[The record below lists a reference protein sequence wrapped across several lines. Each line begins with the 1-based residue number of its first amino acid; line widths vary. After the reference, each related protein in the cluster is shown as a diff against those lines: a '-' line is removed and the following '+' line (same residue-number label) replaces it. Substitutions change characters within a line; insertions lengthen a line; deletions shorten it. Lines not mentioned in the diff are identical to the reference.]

1 MAYFDNA
8 PPLRHEAHFGDR
20 LVRCFADRPG
30 SLHALLEEAVAADPA
45 HEALVCGEQRLTY
58 GALDEEV
65 GRIAAG
71 LVAAGIGKG
80 DRVGLL
86 LGNRIEFIVV
96 VFACARLG
104 AVFVPIN
111 LRDQTPGIRHALGH
125 SGAKALVYELS
136 VADRLPG
143 ADDLPELLH
152 RFDADGDSYQSLRRA
167 GVRREATPV
176 AEEDVAGIAFT
187 SGTTGVPKGAM
198 LTHLG
203 LVHSAMHLQ
212 LVTGVTAADRS
223 VVAVPLSHITGL
235 VALAIAMVRGG
246 ATLIIMPAFRASD
259 FLELAARERMS
270 HSVLVP
276 AMVNLCL
283 LQPDFEKH
291 DLSHW
296 RICGYG
302 GAPMPTAT
310 IERLATRL
318 PDLKLLNVYG
328 ATETTSP
335 TTALLPR
342 DAGSH
347 GDSVGRGLP
356 CADVLVVD
364 DSGREV
370 PRGEAGEIWIGGP
383 MVVSGYWRNEAA
395 TAKEFT
401 AGFWHSGDIG
411 RVDAEGY
418 VHVFDRKKDMIN
430 RGGYKIYTVEVE
442 NALMQH
448 PAVAEVAVVSS
459 PCPVLGERV
468 NAFLV
473 FKGDQAVPDAELKAH
488 CAALLSDYKVPERFI
503 AREGTLPRNANGKL
517 QKLQLR
523 EALLAG

>member
-1 MAYFDNA
+1 MAYFENTPA
-8 PPLRHEAHFGDR
+8 MRREAHFGDR
-20 LVRCFADRPG
+20 LVRCFAERPG
-30 SLHALLEEAVAADPA
+30 SLHELFAAAVAADPA

-58 GALDEEV
+58 GQLDAEV

-71 LVAAGIGKG
+71 LAQAGIAKG

-86 LGNRIEFIVV
+86 LGNRIEFVV
-96 VFACARLG
+96 AIFACARLG

-111 LRDQTPGIRHALGH
+111 VRDQMPGIRHALGH
-125 SGAKALVYELS
+125 SGAKALLFEAA
-136 VADRLPG
+136 VADRLPPQD
-143 ADDLPELLH
+143 ALPDLAH
-152 RFDADGDSYQSLRRA
+152 RFDVDGRAYQALRDNGTITQA
-167 GVRREATPV
+167 VPV
-176 AEEDVAGIAFT
+176 DEEDVAGIAFT

-203 LVHSAMHLQ
+203 LVHSALHLE
-212 LVTGVTAADRS
+212 LITGVTAADRS
-223 VVAVPLSHITGL
+223 IMAVPLSHITGL
-235 VALAIAMVRGG
+235 VALTIAMVRGG
-246 ATLIIMPAFRASD
+246 ATLIITPAFKAAD
-259 FLELAARERMS
+259 FLALAAREKMT

-283 LQPDFEKH
+283 LSPEFDAH

-296 RICGYG
+296 RLCGYG

-310 IERLATRL
+310 IERLAARL
-318 PDLKLLNVYG
+318 PQLKLLNVYG

-335 TTALLPR
+335 ATALLPH
-342 DAGSH
+342 DAGAR
-347 GDSVGRGLP
+347 GDSVGRALP
-356 CADVLVVD
+356 CADLLVVD
-364 DSGREV
+364 DAGREV
-370 PRGEAGEIWIGGP
+370 PPGEAGEIWIGGP
-383 MVVSGYWRNEAA
+383 MAVAGYWNNEVA

-411 RVDAEGY
+411 RIDAQGY

-430 RGGYKIYTVEVE
+430 RGGYKVYTVEVE

-468 NAFLV
+468 NAFVV
-473 FKGDQAVPDAELKAH
+473 FKGEGVAEAELKAH

-503 AREGTLPRNANGKL
+503 AREGGLPRNANGKL